1 MDARRVLV
9 LLALGAC
16 AGAGAA
22 CGGSLGSEP
31 MRMSGA
37 GGTTGDTGA
46 GTGGAIR
53 DAGVGSGGS
62 TGATDARVKADR
74 SVNTTW
80 TLSLRRWM
88 AAPNRAP
95 T

>member
-53 DAGVGSGGS
+53 DAG
-62 TGATDARVKADR
+62 AAAARAR
-74 SVNTTW
+74 PTLASRPIASVYTTW

-88 AAPNRAP
+88 AAPIRAL